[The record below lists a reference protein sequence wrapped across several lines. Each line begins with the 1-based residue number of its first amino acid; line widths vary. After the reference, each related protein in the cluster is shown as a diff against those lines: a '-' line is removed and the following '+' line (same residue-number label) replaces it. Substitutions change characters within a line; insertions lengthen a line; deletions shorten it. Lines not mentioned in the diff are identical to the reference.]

1 METTWMPYFFPKFS
15 SANVLPTHAD
25 SPGISKSVRCRS
37 RDSRRPAYSGFFS
50 PIYSAR
56 MSRYRRFWKNVLSIM
71 MDCFFNWRESIIR
84 VTSSTATPNTRPT
97 DILNKPAITNMTN
110 ETPSSRR
117 STMVA
122 TNGARFPRLS
132 FHKVTNSSEW
142 FFLIMMA
149 RRNGAIHRMMIKAAN
164 REPHTPGRLS
174 CTKGTRKR
182 NAKAITATQMME
194 YTTVILTSANISFFH
209 RLSWFMVCEPEA

>member
-1 METTWMPYFFPKFS
+1 MADTLSISWPKMFNSSSVAITCILSCGKRRTDAPGILIRFLPRRIETTWIPYFFPKFS

-71 MDCFFNWRESIIR
+71 MDCFFNWRENIIR

-132 FHKVTNSSEW
+132 FHKVTNSSE
-142 FFLIMMA
+142 
-149 RRNGAIHRMMIKAAN
+149 
-164 REPHTPGRLS
+164 
-174 CTKGTRKR
+174 
-182 NAKAITATQMME
+182 
-194 YTTVILTSANISFFH
+194 
-209 RLSWFMVCEPEA
+209 